1 MPENSARHQIAGPV
15 TSPLLYTP
23 IPWVARQDED
33 GKWQK
38 VPAIGYGWHYR
49 DFAYGV
55 PVIPFSEWGF
65 EGYDRLGNEIWR
77 DVQPGY
83 VVSPRSGVIVLDQD
97 RPGFFEWLA
106 SIGIELPDTGPLVST
121 GKPDGLHRVFDGR
134 HLTDEQWPKQRN
146 YLGLGDVKSHGFCAA
161 PGAVHP
167 SGRRYELVR
176 PGAAPRWD
184 PEWTLLQDDWW
195 AARPGRGR
203 ASGRARRGERASV
216 HAGSGQPGSGRNCE
230 LYDRKKY
237 LFYEQGIDEDDPEM
251 ERLILEANQEFA
263 VPMSEARVLSTVLQ
277 IKGWMRRW
285 RHGGELAIGEQE
297 EDEEM
302 ASRRE
307 ALRLAFRGETAG
319 QEIFLPLELTTGE
332 EEDPEGVEKF
342 SDLREREP
350 ELPADP
356 LRLRP
361 LRTERQILAKHKAE
375 NDPHPK
381 SRDWDGAPEGAMEC
395 YEALI
400 DSAIRAVEG
409 GAPLAQVRTEGCP
422 AWQPDGPWCE
432 QLAYLLHGDGVPLI
446 ELAGG
451 LITLLG
457 DPESDPKDPYP
468 GVPEGVN
475 PKAGKSFGTKL
486 DDLILIIR
494 SCEGGDKLTQR
505 EIATIINHASFRE
518 AFGLNEHRYA
528 SVGSLSKHHVKLRKK
543 GTIRIIEKA
552 VRYRE
557 NRQWRLESAARYKTC
572 LHLPEDN
579 ELALLVA
586 ATRHLIRD
594 ERAASRQER
603 LELAA

>member
-1 MPENSARHQIAGPV
+1 VITV
-15 TSPLLYTP
+15 D
-23 IPWVARQDED
+23 DED
-33 GKWQK
+33 GSFL
-38 VPAIGYGWHYR
+38 A
-49 DFAYGV
+49 
-55 PVIPFSEWGF
+55 
-65 EGYDRLGNEIWR
+65 
-77 DVQPGY
+77 
-83 VVSPRSGVIVLDQD
+83 
-97 RPGFFEWLA
+97 WLE
-106 SIGIELPDTGPLVST
+106 SIGIILPPTAEVST
-121 GKPDGLHRVFDGR
+121 GKPRGRHYVFDGR
-134 HLTDEQWPKQRN
+134 HLTREQWPVQR
-146 YLGLGDVKSHGFCAA
+146 YYWGMGDIKSHGFCAA
-161 PGAVHP
+161 PGAEHP
-167 SGRRYELVR
+167 SRRMYKLDRPAHPAHWGGDWGR
-176 PGAAPRWD
+176 
-184 PEWTLLQDDWW
+184 LLDEAW
-195 AARPGRGR
+195 AARGRGT
-203 ASGRARRGERASV
+203 SGHGGGSDGGE
-216 HAGSGQPGSGRNCE
+216 GGGRNCE
-230 LYDRKKY
+230 LYDLKKQ
-237 LFYEQGIDEDDPEM
+237 LFYQQGIDEDDPEM
-251 ERLILEANQEFA
+251 ERLILEANQAFA

-285 RHGGELAIGEQE
+285 RQGGELAIGEQE

-302 ASRRE
+302 ASRRG

-319 QEIFLPLELTTGE
+319 QEIFLPLKQTTGE
-332 EEDPEGVEKF
+332 EEDPAGVEKC

-356 LRLRP
+356 LGLRP

-400 DSAIRAVEG
+400 DSAIRAVG
-409 GAPLAQVRTEGCP
+409 SGAPLAQVKTEGCP
-422 AWQPDGPWCE
+422 AFQFSGPWRE
-432 QLAYLLHGDGVPLI
+432 QLEYLLHGDGVPLI

-457 DPESDPKDPYP
+457 DPESDPKPAYP

-543 GTIRIIEKA
+543 GTGSSRRQSGTA
-552 VRYRE
+552 RTASGAW
-557 NRQWRLESAARYKTC
+557 NRPLGTRPALTCPRTMSWRCSWQRPGT
-572 LHLPEDN
+572 
-579 ELALLVA
+579 
-586 ATRHLIRD
+586 
-594 ERAASRQER
+594 
-603 LELAA
+603 